1 MLEGKN
7 STIREGLIPLLE
19 ILISIGKILPSLVAE
34 FLILNGKT
42 ILSWK
47 KEELSL

>member
-19 ILISIGKILPSLVAE
+19 ILISVGKIMPSLVAE
-34 FLILNGKT
+34 FLILNGKPYYRG
-42 ILSWK
+42 K
-47 KEELSL
+47 KEELLL